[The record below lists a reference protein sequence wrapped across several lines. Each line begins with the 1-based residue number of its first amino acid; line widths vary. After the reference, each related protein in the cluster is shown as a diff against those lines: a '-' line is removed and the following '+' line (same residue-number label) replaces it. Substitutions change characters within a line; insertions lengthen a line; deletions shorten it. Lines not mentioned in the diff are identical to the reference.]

1 VTARGTVAVLLFLDR
16 LPLHWWIPSPGGE
29 KLWSVSVPAL
39 VTERNLAIPPAPDFG
54 QRWRIDRGCTGD
66 TYAWRASL
74 LEAGLDPRRNI
85 VGTTRAVF
93 GGGSTREDL
102 LVRTG
107 ALWLFSNIPALR
119 AEPIRLALVPGIT
132 FVNREFHGD
141 LRFACPVIGM
151 KALRRAGVSMNVD
164 FGNDT
169 VSLWVPSTWLR
180 RLRVTASRILTGG
193 RRVPVRWRD

>member
-1 VTARGTVAVLLFLDR
+1 VLLFLDR
-16 LPLHWWIPSPGGE
+16 LPLHWWIPSAGGE

-39 VTERNLAIPPAPDFG
+39 VTERNLTIPPAPAFG
-54 QRWRIDRGCTGD
+54 QRWRIDTGCTGN

-85 VGTTRAVF
+85 LGTTRVVF

-102 LVRTG
+102 LVRAG

-119 AEPIRLALVPGIT
+119 GDPHRLPLNPGIT
-132 FVNREFHGD
+132 FVNRDFRGD
-141 LRFACPVIGM
+141 PGLSTPVIGM
-151 KALRRAGVSMNVD
+151 RALRSAGLKLEID
-164 FGNDT
+164 CANDT

-180 RLRVTASRILTGG
+180 RLRVTAARVLTGG
-193 RRVPVRWRD
+193 RRVPITWRD